1 VSSSGE
7 ERAAV
12 ATKLHKALR
21 DPTRAWVL
29 AQINDA
35 PAAAVD
41 LEARS
46 RQLPEGEIPRQRI
59 SYHLNMLVKYEC
71 AELIDI
77 VQGSR
82 GAMKKIYRGTT
93 PVLVLPP
100 EWAKMD
106 RSDRNG
112 WSIKILN
119 EGFLRAE
126 RALEAGTFDKR
137 LDRIAANYK
146 PRLDEEGWA
155 EAWELLAEIHR
166 QFAPGGPLEAASLAR
181 SPDHMDRTPLTLS
194 MYFYESP
201 PGRS

>member
-1 VSSSGE
+1 MNGTE
-7 ERAAV
+7 QDPGAV
-12 ATKLHKALR
+12 AANLHKALR

-41 LEARS
+41 LEERS
-46 RQLPEGEIPRQRI
+46 DPPIPRQRI
-59 SYHLNMLVKYEC
+59 SYHLKMLVKYGC
-71 AELIDI
+71 AEQVDE
-77 VQGSR
+77 VQGAR
-82 GAMKKIYRGTT
+82 GAMKKIYVGTT
-93 PVLVLPP
+93 PVLVMPND
-100 EWAKMD
+100 WAKMS

-119 EGFLRAE
+119 EAFERAE

-155 EAWELLAEIHR
+155 EAFEILEEVHH
-166 QFAPGGPLEAASLAR
+166 QFAPGGPLEEASMSR
-181 SPDHMDRTPLTLS
+181 SPDHMDRTPLTFS
-194 MYFYESP
+194 MFLYQSP

>member
-1 VSSSGE
+1 MNSSEHARGTVT
-7 ERAAV
+7 AN
-12 ATKLHKALR
+12 LHKALR

-41 LEARS
+41 LEERS
-46 RQLPEGEIPRQRI
+46 DPMIPRQRI
-59 SYHLNMLVKYEC
+59 SYHLNMLVKYGC
-71 AELIDI
+71 AELLDE
-77 VQGSR
+77 VQSSR
-82 GAMKKIYRGTT
+82 GALKKIYGGTT
-93 PVLVLPP
+93 PVLVMPP
-100 EWAKMD
+100 DWAKMD

-119 EGFLRAE
+119 EAFERAE

-146 PRLDEEGWA
+146 PRLDEEGWT
-155 EAWELLAEIHR
+155 EAFEILEEVHR
-166 QFAPGGPLEAASLAR
+166 KFAPGGPLEEASMSR
-181 SPDHMDRTPLTLS
+181 NPDHMARTPVTLS
-194 MYFYESP
+194 MFLYQSP